1 MEKLFFNKHL
11 FLRLAWR
18 QKYLETIFIKKKIPR
33 NKQDSYFSGASY
45 CVNEESEQPKR
56 SRGGAN

>member
-1 MEKLFFNKHL
+1 MENYSLTNIF